1 MQGHDSLGRIG
12 VLKDTMKDTVTQAVG
27 TVIGSTA
34 LTITGLAQPVTL
46 AILVGVGLLLA
57 LSGHH
62 PKRATPSSEA
72 TDVEG
77 SP

>member
-1 MQGHDSLGRIG
+1 
-12 VLKDTMKDTVTQAVG
+12 MKDTVTQAVG
-27 TVIGSTA
+27 TVIGSTV
-34 LTITGLAQPVTL
+34 LTLTGLAQPVIL

-57 LSGHH
+57 LSGHR
-62 PKRATPSSEA
+62 PERATPSSEA